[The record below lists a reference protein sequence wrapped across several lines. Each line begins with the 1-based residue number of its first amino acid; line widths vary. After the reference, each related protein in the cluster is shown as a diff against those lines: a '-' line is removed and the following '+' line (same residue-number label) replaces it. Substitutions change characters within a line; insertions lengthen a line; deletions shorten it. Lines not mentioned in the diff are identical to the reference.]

1 MSYRVKIGRH
11 NEVELPDALCQALGV
26 KIGDIMVFEASPDSQ
41 ALTVTK
47 HNDQTLTDDQI
58 AAAKNLSRIIPHPI
72 EDEQHEQTTNSK

>member
-11 NEVELPDALCQALGV
+11 NEVELPDTLCQELGV

-41 ALTVTK
+41 ALTITK

-58 AAAKNLSRIIPHPI
+58 AAARNLSRIIPYPL
-72 EDEQHEQTTNSK
+72 EHE